1 MPLLIIPFLTDL
13 DSPRRDC
20 WVCYDSERTDA
31 GPMIFPCKCKG
42 DLAAVHHDC
51 LKRWLIEVED
61 TLWVGYW
68 IACVADAGIF
78 GPKGEI
84 LRTGARGEKRRG
96 EEAPPSRVSLAR
108 SKNNS

>member
-51 LKRWLIEVED
+51 LKRWLIEVKDTIGRLLDCLRSRRRYFWAKGRNFED
-61 TLWVGYW
+61 
-68 IACVADAGIF
+68 A
-78 GPKGEI
+78 
-84 LRTGARGEKRRG
+84 RARGEKKRRG
-96 EEAPPSRVSLAR
+96 GSPLACFPR
-108 SKNNS
+108 AL